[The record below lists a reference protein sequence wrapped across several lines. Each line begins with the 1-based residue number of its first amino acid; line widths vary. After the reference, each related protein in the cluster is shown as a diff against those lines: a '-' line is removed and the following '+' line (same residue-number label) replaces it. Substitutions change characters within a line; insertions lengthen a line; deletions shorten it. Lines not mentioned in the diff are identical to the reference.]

1 MTPFLSKI
9 YFASDFHLGAPGLLS
24 SRERE
29 KTIVRW
35 LDQISGDASQLY
47 LVGDV
52 FDFWFDYKKV
62 VPRGYTRLLGKLAE
76 LRDKGIEIIFF
87 TGNHDLWMK
96 DYFSVELD
104 IPILHEPITQTLGG
118 KLFYIGHGDGLGPG
132 DHGYKRLKKL
142 FRNPLA
148 QFAFRW
154 IHPDI
159 GIGLADFFSKKS
171 RQAQAPVQQFLGT
184 DREWLISFVEKEYTQ
199 TPADYFIFGHR
210 HLPIDYTLSNG
221 RSRYVNLGDWLS
233 FQSYAE
239 FDGIELKLKFYEK
252 DDVAIRI

>member
-1 MTPFLSKI
+1 MRPLGKV

-35 LDQISGDASQLY
+35 LNDISKDADQLF

-52 FDFWFDYKKV
+52 FDFWFDYRRV

-76 LRDKGIEIIFF
+76 LRDGGVEIFFF

-96 DYFSVELD
+96 DYFLEELN
-104 IPILHEPITQTLGG
+104 IPILHEPVTRTIGNMN
-118 KLFYIGHGDGLGPG
+118 FYIGHGDGLGPG

-154 IHPDI
+154 IHPDV
-159 GIGLADFFSKKS
+159 GIGLADYFSRKS
-171 RQAQAPVQQFLGT
+171 RKAQAPVQNFLGV
-184 DREWLISFVEKEYTQ
+184 DREWLIAFAEEECRQ
-199 TPADYFIFGHR
+199 RPADYFIFGHR
-210 HLPIDYTLSNG
+210 HLPIDYTLSNQ

-239 FDGIELKLKFYEK
+239 FDGTDLKLRFYERE
-252 DDVAIRI
+252 DVAIYI